1 MKKYV
6 IFLSFA
12 LVCSVVSFFIP
23 IVNFGML
30 FSFIVICFL
39 FGRSFSE
46 KKPANEKINHLDYE
60 RERAGS
66 SLLAAG
72 LITGILIFAGIS
84 LKTFFF
90 VWDIVSMNDTFRIE
104 NLHLVFITCIV
115 IIAPIFLGYYFTR
128 LINAVISFRFKIRID

>member
-1 MKKYV
+1 
-6 IFLSFA
+6 
-12 LVCSVVSFFIP
+12 
-23 IVNFGML
+23 ML

-46 KKPANEKINHLDYE
+46 KKPANEQINHLDYE

-104 NLHLVFITCIV
+104 NLHLVLITCIV
-115 IIAPIFLGYYFTR
+115 IIAPIFLGYYFAR

>member
-23 IVNFGML
+23 IVNFGMF
-30 FSFIVICFL
+30 FSFISICFL

-46 KKPANEKINHLDYE
+46 KKQVIKQEKYIYE
-60 RERAGS
+60 LEHERADS
-66 SLLAAG
+66 SLLTMG
-72 LITGILIFAGIS
+72 LITGVLIFAGIS

-90 VWDIVSMNDTFRIE
+90 IWDIISMKNTFQTA
-104 NLHLVFITCIV
+104 NLHLTIITFLIIV
-115 IIAPIFLGYYFTR
+115 TPILCGYYWANFIQTVKS
-128 LINAVISFRFKIRID
+128 LRID